1 MGQVKPKVFIARPIP
16 KEVEAYISE
25 HCEVRIWDKEEGIPL
40 DILIKEAKEAE
51 GLLVQHTPITRN
63 FLRQVPHLKVI
74 SNSAVGYDSFDL
86 EAMREYNV
94 LGTHTPYVLDETVAD
109 LIFSLVLATARRV
122 PELNNFMKQGRWSS
136 ETKAQE
142 LFGLD
147 VHHATM
153 GIVGMGRIGEKV
165 ARRAVFGFEMN
176 VLYNSNTPKPELE
189 DKYGIIYRDLDSL
202 LEQSDFVVLILPLTP
217 ATRHMISTEQFDRM
231 KRHAILI
238 NGARG
243 AVVDEQ
249 AMIKAIQ
256 EQKIWGAGLDVFE
269 QEPID
274 AGNPLLKLDRVVTV
288 PHIGS
293 ATENTRT
300 DMAMKAAENLVAG
313 VTGAVPTDVVKELK
327 DLVRGHSRT
336 ANRE

>member
-1 MGQVKPKVFIARPIP
+1 
-16 KEVEAYISE
+16 
-25 HCEVRIWDKEEGIPL
+25 
-40 DILIKEAKEAE
+40 
-51 GLLVQHTPITRN
+51 
-63 FLRQVPHLKVI
+63 
-74 SNSAVGYDSFDL
+74 
-86 EAMREYNV
+86 
-94 LGTHTPYVLDETVAD
+94 
-109 LIFSLVLATARRV
+109 
-122 PELNNFMKQGRWSS
+122 
-136 ETKAQE
+136 
-142 LFGLD
+142 
-147 VHHATM
+147 
-153 GIVGMGRIGEKV
+153 
-165 ARRAVFGFEMN
+165 
-176 VLYNSNTPKPELE
+176 
-189 DKYGIIYRDLDSL
+189 
-202 LEQSDFVVLILPLTP
+202 
-217 ATRHMISTEQFDRM
+217 MISTEQFDRM